1 MIELL
6 NTGTAQRHVYNS
18 LYILKSSTRGIQ
30 LGSSQ
35 EQSLNVSIRTNNLFD
50 ILTK

>member
-6 NTGTAQRHVYNS
+6 NMGTSQIHVYNS
-18 LYILKSSTRGIQ
+18 LYIFKSSTRGIQ

-35 EQSLNVSIRTNNLFD
+35 EQRLNVSIRTNNLLD